1 MKKLKLIMLL
11 LGMLFLFS
19 CDSNYVD
26 TVKEIK
32 LDEQMI
38 VNNYRC
44 NSVKDITA
52 ALLKAAYPNDDIG
65 SIRSSM
71 KWEVEGDL
79 GNDSKMIKISYKNA
93 SVKMPAYKQGDYV
106 QVFPAEITLFS
117 NNRSFSIIDFVDF

>member
-1 MKKLKLIMLL
+1 MKKLIIFLFAIF
-11 LGMLFLFS
+11 FLFS

-32 LDEQMI
+32 LDEQII

-65 SIRSSM
+65 SIRNSM
-71 KWEVEGDL
+71 EWEVEGDL
-79 GNDSKMIKISYKNA
+79 GNDSKIIKISYKNA
-93 SVKMPAYKQGDYV
+93 SVKMPTYKQGDYV
-106 QVFPAEITLFS
+106 QIFPAEITLFS
-117 NNRSFSIIDFVDF
+117 NNRSFSVIDFVNF

>member
-1 MKKLKLIMLL
+1 MKKLIIFLFAIF
-11 LGMLFLFS
+11 FLFS

-32 LDEQMI
+32 LDEQII

-65 SIRSSM
+65 SIRNSM
-71 KWEVEGDL
+71 EWEVEGDL

-93 SVKMPAYKQGDYV
+93 SVKMPTYKQEDYV
-106 QVFPAEITLFS
+106 QIFPAEITLFS
-117 NNRSFSIIDFVDF
+117 NNRSFSVIDFVNF